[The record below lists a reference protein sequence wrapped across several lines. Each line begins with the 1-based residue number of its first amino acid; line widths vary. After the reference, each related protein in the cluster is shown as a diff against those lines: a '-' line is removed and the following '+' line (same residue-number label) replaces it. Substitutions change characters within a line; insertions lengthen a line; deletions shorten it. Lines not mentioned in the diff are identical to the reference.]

1 MHPPSSP
8 KSFVKGAMDL
18 VSAPG
23 SRVVVLM
30 DHFAKD
36 GTPKI
41 MENCTLPLTGKGVV
55 DRIITDLCVFD
66 CNKGGSMETAASL
79 TLVEIA
85 PGLSV
90 DDIKQCTAC
99 HFDVADPLPLME
111 ETRA

>member
-1 MHPPSSP
+1 
-8 KSFVKGAMDL
+8 MDL

-30 DHFAKD
+30 DHVAKD

-41 MENCTLPLTGKGVV
+41 MEHCTLPLTGKGVV

-66 CNKGGSMETAASL
+66 CNKDNSTETAPKL

-99 HFDVADPLPLME
+99 HFDISDPLPLME
-111 ETRA
+111 EALA